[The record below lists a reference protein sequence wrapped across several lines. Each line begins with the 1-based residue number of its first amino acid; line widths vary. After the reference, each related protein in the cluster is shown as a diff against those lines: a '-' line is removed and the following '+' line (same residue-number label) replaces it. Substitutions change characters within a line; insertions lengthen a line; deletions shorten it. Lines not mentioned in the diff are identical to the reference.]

1 MPSPLI
7 SPGNPAAALHAH
19 SSRSIESSGLNPRVI
34 AASVAVV
41 AIHAALLAVV
51 LTMRNEPPPLA
62 IVSKTITAEL
72 ISPAPPQP
80 LAAPVAIQSTPV
92 PPPPKPVPPKPQPK
106 PKPVIQPHVKSA
118 PTPLPETTAP
128 SPVAAAAPEPAP
140 APAPPAPPVAA
151 APAAAAPAI
160 GRPTMEL
167 NAPKDV
173 AHLECNIAVPDYP
186 AMSRRRGESGTA
198 LVKFVVGLTGK
209 IENIELKKS
218 SGSSRLDDAALDAMR
233 SSACK
238 PYKENGVAIR
248 AAYSQPF
255 VFGLN
260 D

>member
-7 SPGNPAAALHAH
+7 TPGGSATALGAH
-19 SSRSIESSGLNPRVI
+19 SLRQAESSGVNPRVVV
-34 AASVAVV
+34 AGVAVV
-41 AIHAALLAVV
+41 GIHAALLAIV
-51 LTMRNEPPPLA
+51 LTMRNELPPRP
-62 IVSKTITAEL
+62 IESKTITAEL
-72 ISPAPPQP
+72 ISAAPPQP
-80 LAAPVAIQSTPV
+80 VAAPAAIQSTPV
-92 PPPPKPVPPKPQPK
+92 PPPPKPVPPKPTPK
-106 PKPVIQPHVKSA
+106 PKPAVQPHAKAA

-128 SPVAAAAPEPAP
+128 SSIAAAAPETT
-140 APAPPAPPVAA
+140 PAPPSPPAAA

-160 GRPTMEL
+160 GRPTMAL

-173 AHLECNIAVPDYP
+173 AHLDCNIAVPDYP
-186 AMSRRRGESGTA
+186 ALSRRRGESGTA
-198 LVKFVVGLTGK
+198 VVKFVVGLTGR
-209 IENIELKKS
+209 IENIELKRS

-238 PYKENGVAIR
+238 PYKENGEAIR

>member
-140 APAPPAPPVAA
+140 APPAPP
-151 APAAAAPAI
+151 AAAPAI

>member
-7 SPGNPAAALHAH
+7 SPGHSAAALNAH

-41 AIHAALLAVV
+41 AIHAGLLAVV
-51 LTMRNEPPPLA
+51 LTLRNEPPPRP
-62 IVSKTITAEL
+62 IESKTITAEL

-80 LAAPVAIQSTPV
+80 VAAPVAIQSTPV
-92 PPPPKPVPPKPQPK
+92 PPPPKPAPPKPQPR
-106 PKPVIQPHVKSA
+106 PKPVVQPRVKAA
-118 PTPLPETTAP
+118 PTPLPETTTP

-140 APAPPAPPVAA
+140 APPTPPVAA

-160 GRPTMEL
+160 GRPTMAL

-173 AHLECNIAVPDYP
+173 AHLECNIAMPDYP
-186 AMSRRRGESGTA
+186 ALSRRRGESGTA

>member
-1 MPSPLI
+1 VPSGI
-7 SPGNPAAALHAH
+7 
-19 SSRSIESSGLNPRVI
+19 NPRVI

-41 AIHAALLAVV
+41 AIHVALLAVV
-51 LTMRNEPPPLA
+51 LAMRNEPPPRP
-62 IVSKTITAEL
+62 IESKTITAEL
-72 ISPAPPQP
+72 ISAAPPQP
-80 LAAPVAIQSTPV
+80 VAAPAAIQSTPM
-92 PPPPKPVPPKPQPK
+92 PPPPKPVPPKPTPK
-106 PKPVIQPHVKSA
+106 LKPVVQPRVKAA

-140 APAPPAPPVAA
+140 APPAAA

-160 GRPTMEL
+160 GRPTMAL

-173 AHLECNIAVPDYP
+173 AHLECNIATPDYP
-186 AMSRRRGESGTA
+186 ALSRRRGESGTA
-198 LVKFVVGLTGK
+198 VVKFVVGLTGR

-238 PYKENGVAIR
+238 PYKENGEAIR

>member
-7 SPGNPAAALHAH
+7 SSGNSAAALNTHT
-19 SSRSIESSGLNPRVI
+19 SRSIESSGLNPRVI
-34 AASVAVV
+34 AASVAVL
-41 AIHAALLAVV
+41 AIHAGLLAVV
-51 LTMRNEPPPLA
+51 LTLRNEPAPRP
-62 IVSKTITAEL
+62 IESKTITAEL

-80 LAAPVAIQSTPV
+80 VAAPVAIQSTPV
-92 PPPPKPVPPKPQPK
+92 PTPPKPVPPKPVPK
-106 PKPVIQPHVKSA
+106 PKPVVQPRVKAS
-118 PTPLPETTAP
+118 TPLPETTAP

-140 APAPPAPPVAA
+140 APPTPPVAA

-173 AHLECNIAVPDYP
+173 AHLECNIAMPEYP
-186 AMSRRRGESGTA
+186 AVSRRRGESGTA

>member
-1 MPSPLI
+1 MPSPQI
-7 SPGNPAAALHAH
+7 SPGNSAAALTAH
-19 SSRSIESSGLNPRVI
+19 SFPSTESSGINPRVI

-41 AIHAALLAVV
+41 AIHVGLLVVALTL
-51 LTMRNEPPPLA
+51 RDEPPPRP
-62 IVSKTITAEL
+62 IESKTITAEL

-80 LAAPVAIQSTPV
+80 LAAPAAIQSTPV
-92 PPPPKPVPPKPQPK
+92 PAPPKAVPPKPVPK
-106 PKPVIQPHVKSA
+106 PKPVIQPRVKAA

-140 APAPPAPPVAA
+140 APAPPTRPVAA
-151 APAAAAPAI
+151 APGAAAPAI
-160 GRPTMEL
+160 GRPTMAL
-167 NAPKDV
+167 DAPKDV
-173 AHLECNIAVPDYP
+173 AHLECNIAMPDYP
-186 AMSRRRGESGTA
+186 ALSRRRGESGTA

>member
-1 MPSPLI
+1 MPSPSLT
-7 SPGNPAAALHAH
+7 PGNAFGSGAPDN
-19 SSRSIESSGLNPRVI
+19 SSINPRVI
-34 AASVAVV
+34 AAGVAVV
-41 AIHAALLAVV
+41 GIHIGLLAVA
-51 LTMRNEPPPLA
+51 LTMRNEPPPRP
-62 IVSKTITAEL
+62 IESKTITAEL
-72 ISPAPPQP
+72 ISAAPPQP
-80 LAAPVAIQSTPV
+80 VAAPAAIQSTPV
-92 PPPPKPVPPKPQPK
+92 PPPPKPVPPKPTPK
-106 PKPVIQPHVKSA
+106 LKPTVQPHVKAA

-128 SPVAAAAPEPAP
+128 STIAAAAPEAT
-140 APAPPAPPVAA
+140 PAPPAPPAPA

-160 GRPTMEL
+160 GRPTMSL

-173 AHLECNIAVPDYP
+173 AHLECNIAMPEYP
-186 AMSRRRGESGTA
+186 ALSRRRGESGTA
-198 LVKFVVGLTGK
+198 VVKFVVGLTGK

-238 PYKENGVAIR
+238 PYKENGEAIR

>member
-7 SPGNPAAALHAH
+7 TPGGSATALGSHSLRSTESPG
-19 SSRSIESSGLNPRVI
+19 INPRVM
-34 AASVAVV
+34 AAGVAVV
-41 AIHAALLAVV
+41 AIHVALLAVV
-51 LTMRNEPPPLA
+51 LTMRNEPPPRPVEL
-62 IVSKTITAEL
+62 KTITAEL
-72 ISPAPPQP
+72 ISAAPPQP
-80 LAAPVAIQSTPV
+80 VAAPAAIQSTPA
-92 PPPPKPVPPKPQPK
+92 PPPPKTVPPKPTPK
-106 PKPVIQPHVKSA
+106 PKPAVQPRAKAA

-128 SPVAAAAPEPAP
+128 SAVAAAAPEPAP
-140 APAPPAPPVAA
+140 APPTPPAAA
-151 APAAAAPAI
+151 APAAAAPAA
-160 GRPTMEL
+160 GRPTMAL

-198 LVKFVVGLTGK
+198 MVKFVVGLTGK

>member
-7 SPGNPAAALHAH
+7 SPGHSTAALGAD

-34 AASVAVV
+34 AASVAV
-41 AIHAALLAVV
+41 ALIHVGLLAAV
-51 LTMRNEPPPLA
+51 LTLRNESPSRP
-62 IVSKTITAEL
+62 IESKTITAEL
-72 ISPAPPQP
+72 ISLAPPQP
-80 LAAPVAIQSTPV
+80 VAAPVAIQSTPA
-92 PPPPKPVPPKPQPK
+92 PPPPKPVPPKPVQK
-106 PKPVIQPHVKSA
+106 PKPVVQPRVKAA

-128 SPVAAAAPEPAP
+128 SAVAAAAPEPAP
-140 APAPPAPPVAA
+140 AQPAPPVAA
-151 APAAAAPAI
+151 APAAAAPGI
-160 GRPTMEL
+160 GRPTMAL
-167 NAPKDV
+167 DAPKDV
-173 AHLECNIAVPDYP
+173 AHLECNIAMPDYP
-186 AMSRRRGESGTA
+186 ALSRRRGESGTA

-218 SGSSRLDDAALDAMR
+218 SGSTRLDDAALDAMR

>member
-1 MPSPLI
+1 MPSSKI
-7 SPGNPAAALHAH
+7 SPGNSAAALNAY
-19 SSRSIESSGLNPRVI
+19 SFRSTESPGINPRVM

-41 AIHAALLAVV
+41 AIHVGLLAVV
-51 LTMRNEPPPLA
+51 LTMRNESPPRP
-62 IVSKTITAEL
+62 IESKTLTAEL
-72 ISPAPPQP
+72 ISPAPPQ
-80 LAAPVAIQSTPV
+80 LVAAPVAIQSTPV
-92 PPPPKPVPPKPQPK
+92 PPPPKPVPPKPVPK
-106 PKPVIQPHVKSA
+106 PKPVVQPRVKAA

-140 APAPPAPPVAA
+140 APPAPPVAA
-151 APAAAAPAI
+151 APAAAPAI

-173 AHLECNIAVPDYP
+173 AHLECNIAMPDYP

-233 SSACK
+233 ASACK

>member
-1 MPSPLI
+1 MPSSSLTPGSAFGSATTDN
-7 SPGNPAAALHAH
+7 SP
-19 SSRSIESSGLNPRVI
+19 INPRVI
-34 AASVAVV
+34 AAGVAVV
-41 AIHAALLAVV
+41 GIHIGLLAIA
-51 LTMRNEPPPLA
+51 LTMRNEPPPRP
-62 IVSKTITAEL
+62 VESKTISAEL
-72 ISPAPPQP
+72 ISAAPPQP
-80 LAAPVAIQSTPV
+80 VAAPAAIQSTPV
-92 PPPPKPVPPKPQPK
+92 PPPPKPVPPKPTPKLKPTVQPR
-106 PKPVIQPHVKSA
+106 VKAA

-128 SPVAAAAPEPAP
+128 STVAAAAPEATPSP
-140 APAPPAPPVAA
+140 PAPPAPA

-160 GRPTMEL
+160 GRPTMSL

-173 AHLECNIAVPDYP
+173 AHLECNIAMPEYP
-186 AMSRRRGESGTA
+186 ALSRRRGESGTA
-198 LVKFVVGLTGK
+198 VVKFVVGLTGK

-238 PYKENGVAIR
+238 PYKENGEAIR

>member
-106 PKPVIQPHVKSA
+106 PKPVIQPYVKSA

>member
-41 AIHAALLAVV
+41 AIHVALLAVV

-92 PPPPKPVPPKPQPK
+92 LPPPKPVSQKPQPK
-106 PKPVIQPHVKSA
+106 PKPVIQPHVKA
-118 PTPLPETTAP
+118 EPTPLPETTAP
-128 SPVAAAAPEPAP
+128 SPVAAAVPEP

-160 GRPTMEL
+160 GRPTMDL

-198 LVKFVVGLTGK
+198 LVKFVVGLTGR

>member
-1 MPSPLI
+1 MPSSSLT
-7 SPGNPAAALHAH
+7 PGSAFGPATTDN
-19 SSRSIESSGLNPRVI
+19 SSINPRVI
-34 AASVAVV
+34 AAGVAVV
-41 AIHAALLAVV
+41 GIHVGLLAIA
-51 LTMRNEPPPLA
+51 LTMRNEPSPRP
-62 IVSKTITAEL
+62 VESKTITAEL
-72 ISPAPPQP
+72 ISAAPPQP
-80 LAAPVAIQSTPV
+80 VAAPAAIQSTPV
-92 PPPPKPVPPKPQPK
+92 PPPPKPVPPKPTPNLKPTVQPR
-106 PKPVIQPHVKSA
+106 VKAA

-128 SPVAAAAPEPAP
+128 STIAAAAPEATPSP
-140 APAPPAPPVAA
+140 PAPPAPA

-160 GRPTMEL
+160 GRPTMSL

-173 AHLECNIAVPDYP
+173 AHLECNIAMPEYP
-186 AMSRRRGESGTA
+186 ALSRRRGESGTA
-198 LVKFVVGLTGK
+198 VVKFVVGLTGK

-238 PYKENGVAIR
+238 PYKENGEAIR

>member
-1 MPSPLI
+1 MPSSSLT
-7 SPGNPAAALHAH
+7 PGSAFGPATTDN
-19 SSRSIESSGLNPRVI
+19 SSINPRVI
-34 AASVAVV
+34 AAGVAVV
-41 AIHAALLAVV
+41 GIHVGLLAIA
-51 LTMRNEPPPLA
+51 LTMRNEPPPRP
-62 IVSKTITAEL
+62 VESKTITAEL
-72 ISPAPPQP
+72 ISAAPPQP
-80 LAAPVAIQSTPV
+80 VAAPAAIQSTPV
-92 PPPPKPVPPKPQPK
+92 PPPPKPVPPKPTPKLKPTVQPR
-106 PKPVIQPHVKSA
+106 VKAA

-128 SPVAAAAPEPAP
+128 STIAAAAPEATPSP
-140 APAPPAPPVAA
+140 PAPPAPA

-160 GRPTMEL
+160 GRPTMSL

-173 AHLECNIAVPDYP
+173 AHLECNIAMPEYP
-186 AMSRRRGESGTA
+186 ALSRRRGESGTA
-198 LVKFVVGLTGK
+198 VVKFVVGLTGK

-238 PYKENGVAIR
+238 PYKENGEAIR